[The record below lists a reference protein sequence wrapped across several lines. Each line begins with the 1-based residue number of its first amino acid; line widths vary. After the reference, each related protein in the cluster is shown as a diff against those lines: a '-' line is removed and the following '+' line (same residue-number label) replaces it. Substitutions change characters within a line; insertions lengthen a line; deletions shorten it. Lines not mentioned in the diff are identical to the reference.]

1 MAEESFQE
9 KTEAPTPKRR
19 REAHEKGQV
28 PRSQEVGTALLL
40 LAAAG
45 VIHFAGTGLARTLA
59 VIFDGTTRTSSALPV
74 GIEGATA
81 LLRGVGWQVLAALA
95 PVVLG
100 VSGLA
105 TAAAALQARG
115 TLTWQP
121 LKPDWNRISPQKNLG
136 RIFGIRS
143 VAELAKAILKLV
155 LIGFVVYLALKRSW
169 PEIVSLGQKTPFAL
183 LAVLRQTSVRLFG
196 TAGLAFLAIALADY
210 LFQFWQHEK
219 QLRMSL
225 QEIKQETKE
234 SEGDPMIKARR
245 RSQGRA
251 LARRQMLSDVAT
263 ADVVV
268 TNPTHIAVALR
279 YDPTVALAP
288 VVVALGQRKIAQ
300 RIKAL
305 AHEAGVPVIENK
317 PLARA
322 LLATA
327 RVGLPIPV
335 ELYVAVAEVLAFVYR
350 QRGRGAGA
358 SGAGATARAGAG
370 SHTGGHAGAHSG
382 AHTEDA
388 GHGAIVDERVD
399 E

>member
-1 MAEESFQE
+1 MADESFQE

-19 REAHEKGQV
+19 QDAREKGQV

-45 VIHFAGTGLARTLA
+45 VIQIGGTGLARALA
-59 VIFDGTTRTSSALPV
+59 IIFDQSARSISALPV
-74 GIEGATA
+74 GVEGATA
-81 LLRGVGWQVLAALA
+81 MLRGVGWQVLGALA

-100 VSGLA
+100 VTGLA
-105 TAAAALQARG
+105 TAAAAIQARG
-115 TLTWQP
+115 TLTMTP
-121 LKPDWNRISPQKNLG
+121 LKPDWSRVSPQKNLG
-136 RIFGIRS
+136 RIFGVRS
-143 VAELAKAILKLV
+143 IAELTKAVLKLV
-155 LIGFVVYLALKRSW
+155 LIGLVVYLALRRAW
-169 PEIVSLGQKTPFAL
+169 PEILSLGQKSPFTL
-183 LAVLRQTSVRLFG
+183 LVVVRQTAVRLFG

-210 LFQFWQHEK
+210 LFQLWQHEK
-219 QLRMSL
+219 QLKMSL
-225 QEIKQETKE
+225 QEVKQETKE
-234 SEGDPMIKARR
+234 SEGDPMMKARR

-251 LARRQMLSDVAT
+251 LARRQMLSAVPT

-279 YDPTVALAP
+279 YDPMVAQAP
-288 VVVALGQRKIAQ
+288 VVVALGQRKVAQ

-335 ELYVAVAEVLAFVYR
+335 ELYVAVAEVLAFIYR
-350 QRGRGAGA
+350 RR
-358 SGAGATARAGAG
+358 GAGATASAGAG
-370 SHTGGHAGAHSG
+370 GARGGVTSN
-382 AHTEDA
+382 E
-388 GHGAIVDERVD
+388 
-399 E
+399 